1 MWMERADR
9 LAGEAERQ
17 GALDVGTRRVG
28 IVGGGIIGVALAHR
42 IVHLRR
48 DVAVTVLEKEAELG
62 LHQTGRNSGV
72 VHAGLYYVPGS
83 LKARL
88 CRRGVR
94 LLRDFCVDNGL
105 AYDECGKV
113 VVALDDGDLARLRA
127 IHERAVA
134 NQVPGV
140 RLVGPEELR
149 ELEPHVRG
157 VAALH
162 SPRTAIVDFRAVTE
176 RLAADAARL
185 GATIHTGCRVTRIH
199 EGADHVTAGGDGQ
212 RWRFD
217 DLVICGGLH
226 TDRLAALAGDGDDP
240 RVVPFRG
247 EYYELRRDRRQ
258 LVRSLVYPVPDPRY
272 PFLGVHLTRRVDG
285 GVLVGPNAVLA
296 LAREGYRWADIRL
309 GDLRDTLVWP
319 GFLRMAARHWRTG
332 VRELAG
338 SLSTRAFVRA
348 AQQLV
353 PELRPSDLRRTR
365 SGVRA
370 QAVARDGTLVDD
382 FRVSR
387 QGRVVAIRNAPS
399 PAATSSMAI
408 AEHIAGLLFA
418 DGEAPRP

>member
-1 MWMERADR
+1 
-9 LAGEAERQ
+9 
-17 GALDVGTRRVG
+17 VGTRRVG
-28 IVGGGIIGVALAHR
+28 IIGGGIVGVALAHR
-42 IVHLRR
+42 LVHLRP
-48 DVAVTVLEKEAELG
+48 DVAVTVLEKEAQLG

-105 AYDECGKV
+105 AYQECGKV

-157 VAALH
+157 MAALH
-162 SPRTAIVDFRAVTE
+162 SPHTAIVDFRVVTE

-185 GATIHTGCRVTRIH
+185 GATFRTGCRVTRIH
-199 EGADHVTAGGDGQ
+199 DGDGEVTATGDGDGE

-247 EYYELRRDRRQ
+247 EYHELRPDRRQ
-258 LVRSLVYPVPDPRY
+258 LVRSLVYPVPDPRF

-285 GVLVGPNAVLA
+285 AVLVGPNAVLA
-296 LAREGYRWADIRL
+296 LAREGYRWTDLRL

-332 VRELAG
+332 ARELVG

-348 AQQLV
+348 ARRLV
-353 PELRPSDLRRTR
+353 PELRPADLRRAG

-408 AEHIAGLLFA
+408 AEHLAGLLFA
-418 DGEAPRP
+418 DGATPPP

>member
-1 MWMERADR
+1 
-9 LAGEAERQ
+9 
-17 GALDVGTRRVG
+17 VGTRRVG
-28 IVGGGIIGVALAHR
+28 IVGGGIVGVALAHR
-42 IVHLRR
+42 LVQLRP
-48 DVAVTVLEKEAELG
+48 DLAVTVLEKEPELG

-72 VHAGLYYVPGS
+72 VHAGLYYTPGS

-88 CRRGVR
+88 CRRGMG
-94 LLRDFCVDNGL
+94 LLRDFCADHGL
-105 AYDECGKV
+105 PYDECGKV
-113 VVALDDGDLARLRA
+113 VVALDDADLARLRG
-127 IHERAVA
+127 IRERAVA

-185 GATIHTGCRVTRIH
+185 GATIHTGCRITRIQ
-199 EGADHVTAGGDGQ
+199 EDAGHVTAGGDGQ
-212 RWRFD
+212 RWEFD
-217 DLVICGGLH
+217 QLVICGGLH
-226 TDRLAALAGDGDDP
+226 SDRLAALAGDGADP

-247 EYYELRRDRRQ
+247 EYYELRPDRRE

-296 LAREGYRWADIRL
+296 LAREGYRWADVRL
-309 GDLRDTLVWP
+309 GDLRETLVWP

-332 VRELAG
+332 VRELVG

-353 PELRPSDLRRTR
+353 PELRPADLRRTR

-387 QGRVVAIRNAPS
+387 QGRVVAVRNAPS

-408 AEHIAGLLFA
+408 AEHLAGQLFA
-418 DGEAPRP
+418 DGQAPPA

>member
-1 MWMERADR
+1 
-9 LAGEAERQ
+9 
-17 GALDVGTRRVG
+17 
-28 IVGGGIIGVALAHR
+28 
-42 IVHLRR
+42 
-48 DVAVTVLEKEAELG
+48 
-62 LHQTGRNSGV
+62 
-72 VHAGLYYVPGS
+72 
-83 LKARL
+83 
-88 CRRGVR
+88 
-94 LLRDFCVDNGL
+94 
-105 AYDECGKV
+105 
-113 VVALDDGDLARLRA
+113 
-127 IHERAVA
+127 
-134 NQVPGV
+134 V

-162 SPRTAIVDFRAVTE
+162 SPRTAIADFRAVTE

-185 GATIHTGCRVTRIH
+185 GAAIHTGCRITGIH

-212 RWRFD
+212 RWEFD
-217 DLVICGGLH
+217 QLVICGGLH
-226 TDRLAALAGDGDDP
+226 TDRLAALAGDGADP

-247 EYYELRRDRRQ
+247 EYYELRPDRRD

-296 LAREGYRWADIRL
+296 LAREGYRWADVRL

-332 VRELAG
+332 VRELVG

-353 PELRPSDLRRTR
+353 PELRPADLRRTR

-387 QGRVVAIRNAPS
+387 RGRVVAIRNAPS

-408 AEHIAGLLFA
+408 AEHIAGLLF
-418 DGEAPRP
+418 DGQAPPA

>member
-1 MWMERADR
+1 
-9 LAGEAERQ
+9 
-17 GALDVGTRRVG
+17 VGTRRVG
-28 IVGGGIIGVALAHR
+28 IIGGGIVGVALAHR
-42 IVHLRR
+42 LVHLRP
-48 DVAVTVLEKEAELG
+48 DLAVTVLEKEAELG

-94 LLRDFCVDNGL
+94 LLRDFCAANGL
-105 AYDECGKV
+105 AYEECGKV
-113 VVALDDGDLARLRA
+113 VVALDDADLARLRA

-134 NQVPGV
+134 NRVPGV
-140 RLVGPEELR
+140 RLVGGEELR

-157 VAALH
+157 IAALH
-162 SPRTAIVDFRAVTE
+162 SPHTAIVDFRAVTG
-176 RLAADAARL
+176 RLADDAARL
-185 GATIHTGCRVTRIH
+185 GASFRTGCRVTRIH
-199 EGADHVTAGGDGQ
+199 DGAGQVTFAGDGDGE

-247 EYYELRRDRRQ
+247 EYHELRPERRQ
-258 LVRSLVYPVPDPRY
+258 LVRSLVYPVPDPRF

-285 GVLVGPNAVLA
+285 AVLVGPNAVLA
-296 LAREGYRWADIRL
+296 LAREGYRWSDLRL

-332 VRELAG
+332 ARELVG
-338 SLSTRAFVRA
+338 SLSTRAFAHA
-348 AQQLV
+348 ARRLV
-353 PELRPSDLRRTR
+353 PELRAADLRRAG

-408 AEHIAGLLFA
+408 AEHLAGLLF
-418 DGEAPRP
+418 GEREAPPG